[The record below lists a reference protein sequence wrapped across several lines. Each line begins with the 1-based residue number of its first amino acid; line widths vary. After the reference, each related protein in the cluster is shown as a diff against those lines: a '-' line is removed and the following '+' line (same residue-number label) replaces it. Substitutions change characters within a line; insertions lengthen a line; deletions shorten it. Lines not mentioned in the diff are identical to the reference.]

1 MTIHTSVR
9 FSSRSSFCVISLI
22 GALLMASCARS
33 TPVHATPAQPA
44 TAAQGT
50 EAAASHALIPL
61 PVSVAL
67 TPGQAYA
74 VGPQTAIYVA
84 PGSEDLQRV
93 GRFLA
98 ELISHSTEKPI
109 EVRQAA
115 TPPAAGGIALVV
127 DAAAALG
134 DEGYTLAVAADGIR
148 ITGRTPAGVFYGV
161 QTLRQLMPY
170 SIEYTATQP

>member
-1 MTIHTSVR
+1 MTTHNNLR
-9 FSSRSSFCVISLI
+9 SRSHSFSLSAISLI
-22 GALLMASCARS
+22 GALLMASSARS

-93 GRFLA
+93 GRFVA

-109 EVRQAA
+109 E
-115 TPPAAGGIALVV
+115 
-127 DAAAALG
+127 
-134 DEGYTLAVAADGIR
+134 
-148 ITGRTPAGVFYGV
+148 
-161 QTLRQLMPY
+161 
-170 SIEYTATQP
+170 